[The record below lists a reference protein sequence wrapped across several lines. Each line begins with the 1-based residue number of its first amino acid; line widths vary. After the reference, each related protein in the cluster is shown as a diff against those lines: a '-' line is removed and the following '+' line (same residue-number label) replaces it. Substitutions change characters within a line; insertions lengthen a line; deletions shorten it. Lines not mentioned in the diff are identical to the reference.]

1 MAAIDSPRSGGR
13 RNRVKKDSGGGW
25 ITTYADAVTILMAFF
40 VILYAMSEIDVIKFT
55 AFVEGLRVPFGNE
68 SGEGLL
74 PQTDGLQ
81 PDQPPPSPI
90 TGDVHRRDAPSD
102 LDPDERD
109 PADDADH
116 EPQED
121 VDPLEALE
129 RHTQAQDQLD
139 QVALALNEALEEF
152 DLDLLVEMRRE
163 ERGLVVSIASDDVLF
178 ALGSTEIDGVGL
190 EVIEVVAQTLDG
202 FPNPLLVEGHTD
214 NLPLNRGGYTNWNLS
229 TDRAVAVLQLMIEEH
244 ELASDRVG
252 AAGYSEYHP
261 LDDNATAAGRAR
273 NRRVDIV
280 VLLDEQSL
288 STTGRAATGETVTT
302 DGTDT
307 IDGSTEE
314 AA

>member
-1 MAAIDSPRSGGR
+1 MVAIDSARRAGGR
-13 RNRVKKDSGGGW
+13 RGRAKKDSGGGW

-55 AFVEGLRVPFGNE
+55 AFLEGLRTPFGNE

-81 PDQPPPSPI
+81 PDQPPPSPV
-90 TGDVHRRDAPSD
+90 TGDVQRRDAPSD
-102 LDPDERD
+102 LDPDLRD
-109 PADDADH
+109 PADDAEH
-116 EPQED
+116 EPVEEEH
-121 VDPLEALE
+121 DPLAALE

-139 QVALALNEALEEF
+139 EVALALSDALEAL
-152 DLDLLVEMRRE
+152 DLDRFVEMRRE

-178 ALGSTEIDGVGL
+178 ALGSTDIDAIGL
-190 EVIEVVAQTLDG
+190 QVIEVVSETLDG

-214 NLPLNRGGYTNWNLS
+214 DVPLDRSGYTNWNLS
-229 TDRAVAVLQLMIEEH
+229 TDRAVAVLRLMVEEY

-261 LDDNATAAGRAR
+261 LDDNTTAAGRAR

-288 STTGRAATGETVTT
+288 NATGRAA
-302 DGTDT
+302 GTDT
-307 IDGSTEE
+307 AAPDTPDGSTQE
-314 AA
+314 AP